1 MCRSEVQPP
10 PRKSTHASRGA
21 PGRRLRFDQV
31 FRGRRRALLT
41 LPPARAPPLRAS
53 ALSVV
58 LAAPRRLSEMHAL
71 ASAAS
76 AATRLAS
83 LALTRRVASGTAPRV
98 VVVSSSGPRRRRDD
112 ASSSFAW
119 RRPRGDRD
127 FAVSARASSSSDDR
141 AGGAPGASGGGFLPD
156 APRAHPPPTPKRVG
170 PRVAKKRFTGEDA
183 ASPDELR
190 RSRRDGGDSMRLGKA
205 LAKLGVAS
213 RRASEKLV
221 FDRRVT
227 VNGVEIAQ
235 PQHPVRLAVDAIAVD
250 GKVVDGG
257 LALETN
263 HAYFLLNK
271 PKGYICSDK
280 PSGARTRAK
289 KASLLDGGGGGAEN
303 AGNSGAP
310 PADDKLVLDLFQDW
324 RDRWR
329 GKHPGKLPPRLFTV
343 GRLDV
348 NTTGALLVTTDG
360 AWCQRVAHP
369 SSEIVKAYVV
379 TAADRPTKAQVRR
392 MAEGT
397 TVDGAKVVPARVRSM
412 EHERDGGPPNRV
424 LIEVVDGRNRE
435 VREICA
441 AAGVGVRKLK
451 RIRVG
456 GLRMPSELPTGRYVA
471 LKPHQVGYVLDKGLA
486 SNAKHEETTGKAGM
500 F

>member
-53 ALSVV
+53 TLSVV
-58 LAAPRRLSEMHAL
+58 LAAPRRLSEMRARERGERGDE
-71 ASAAS
+71 A
-76 AATRLAS
+76 RLARADAPGRLRDRPPRRRRLLVGAPS
-83 LALTRRVASGTAPRV
+83 STRRRV
-98 VVVSSSGPRRRRDD
+98 VVVRVAPT
-112 ASSSFAW
+112 
-119 RRPRGDRD
+119 RGDRD

-289 KASLLDGGGGGAEN
+289 KASLLDGGGAAAEN
-303 AGNSGAP
+303 SGNSGAP
-310 PADDKLVLDLFQDW
+310 PANDKLVLDLFQDW

-379 TAADRPTKAQVRR
+379 TAADRPARRRSGR

>member
-1 MCRSEVQPP
+1 MCPSEVQPP
-10 PRKSTHASRGA
+10 PRKSTHASS
-21 PGRRLRFDQV
+21 PGRPGSRSVSTTL
-31 FRGRRRALLT
+31 RGRRRALLT

-83 LALTRRVASGTAPRV
+83 LALTRRVASGTAPRI

-127 FAVSARASSSSDDR
+127 FAVSARASSSSTSDDR

-250 GKVVDGG
+250 GRSSTGG
-257 LALETN
+257 
-263 HAYFLLNK
+263 
-271 PKGYICSDK
+271 
-280 PSGARTRAK
+280 
-289 KASLLDGGGGGAEN
+289 
-303 AGNSGAP
+303 
-310 PADDKLVLDLFQDW
+310 
-324 RDRWR
+324 
-329 GKHPGKLPPRLFTV
+329 
-343 GRLDV
+343 
-348 NTTGALLVTTDG
+348 
-360 AWCQRVAHP
+360 
-369 SSEIVKAYVV
+369 
-379 TAADRPTKAQVRR
+379 
-392 MAEGT
+392 
-397 TVDGAKVVPARVRSM
+397 
-412 EHERDGGPPNRV
+412 
-424 LIEVVDGRNRE
+424 
-435 VREICA
+435 
-441 AAGVGVRKLK
+441 
-451 RIRVG
+451 
-456 GLRMPSELPTGRYVA
+456 
-471 LKPHQVGYVLDKGLA
+471 
-486 SNAKHEETTGKAGM
+486 
-500 F
+500 